1 MVDTGVRVKRTQS
14 PSGSMLAL
22 TLAVGL
28 ILLILGTSY
37 FFPAVPS
44 SAILVPLALSCV
56 GVVLSGKFAIP
67 MLRKLK
73 AGQVVREDG
82 PQAHLAKTGTPT
94 MGGIFILP
102 VGLAIA
108 LLWSGFN
115 SAVVAACLLTFG
127 FAFVGWLDDWLI
139 LRYKSNKGVSP
150 LAKLGLQ
157 APMAVLFC
165 LWLNN
170 YLGNTEQSIGLVN
183 LPFGWV
189 LPLGLL
195 FWPLALFV
203 IFGSSHSTNLTDG
216 LDGLAGG
223 TGAIALLGMALL
235 VGAEHPAL
243 ASFCACLS
251 GSYLGFLWHNR
262 NPARVFM
269 GDTGSLALG
278 AALAATALITNML
291 WGLVIVGALFVW
303 ECLSVIAQVSY
314 FKSTKRSTG
323 VGQRLFK
330 MAPYHHHLEL
340 SGWHETQIVATFYI
354 SGVALSVLA
363 IAINYFS

>member
-28 ILLILGTSY
+28 IGLIFGTSF
-37 FFPAVPS
+37 FFPAVPNFGILLPLLLS
-44 SAILVPLALSCV
+44 SA
-56 GVVLSGKFAIP
+56 GVVLLGKFVIP
-67 MLRKLK
+67 ILRRLK

-108 LLWSGFN
+108 IIWTSFN
-115 SAVVAACLLTFG
+115 PAVMAASLLTLG
-127 FAFVGWLDDWLI
+127 FAFIGWLDDWLI

-150 LAKLGLQ
+150 LAKLALQ
-157 APMAVLFC
+157 TPMAVLFC
-165 LWLNN
+165 LWLNH
-170 YLGNTEQSIGLVN
+170 YLATTQSAIGLVN
-183 LPFGWV
+183 LPFGWA
-189 LPLGLL
+189 LPLGIL

-235 VGAEHPAL
+235 VGADHPEL
-243 ASFCACLS
+243 ASFCACLG

-303 ECLSVIAQVSY
+303 ECLSVIAQVGY
-314 FKSTKRSTG
+314 FKSTKRSSG

-340 SGWHETQIVATFYI
+340 SGWHETQIVAAFYLA
-354 SGVALSVLA
+354 GGALSVLA

>member
-1 MVDTGVRVKRTQS
+1 
-14 PSGSMLAL
+14 MLAFV
-22 TLAVGL
+22 LALGL
-28 ILLILGTSY
+28 ISLILGTSY
-37 FFPAVPS
+37 FFPAVPGFGILIPLMLS
-44 SAILVPLALSCV
+44 SI
-56 GVVLSGKFAIP
+56 GVVLSGKFVIP
-67 MLRKLK
+67 MLRKVK
-73 AGQVVREDG
+73 AGQIVREDG

-102 VGLAIA
+102 VGLSIA
-108 LLWSGFN
+108 LIWSGFN
-115 SAVVAACLLTFG
+115 PAVIAACLLTFG
-127 FAFVGWLDDWLI
+127 FGFVGWLDDWLI

-150 LAKLGLQ
+150 MAKLGLQ
-157 APMAVLFC
+157 TPMAIAFC
-165 LWLNN
+165 LWLNH
-170 YLGNTEQSIGLVN
+170 YLSINGQSIGLVN
-183 LPFGWV
+183 LPFGWA

-235 VGAEHPAL
+235 VGATHPEL
-243 ASFCACLS
+243 AGFCACLS

-278 AALAATALITNML
+278 AALAATALITNTL

-303 ECLSVIAQVSY
+303 ECLSVIVQVSY

-323 VGQRLFK
+323 VGKRLFK

-354 SGVALSVLA
+354 VGMALVILA
-363 IAINYFS
+363 IALNYFS